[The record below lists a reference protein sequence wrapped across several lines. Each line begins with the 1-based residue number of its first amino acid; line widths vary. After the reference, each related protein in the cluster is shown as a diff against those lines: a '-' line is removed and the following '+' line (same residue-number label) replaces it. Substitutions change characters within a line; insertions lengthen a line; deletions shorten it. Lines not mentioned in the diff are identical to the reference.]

1 LKILY
6 YSVIASV
13 AQRVLGG
20 CVFFAQHIVEKRHE
34 GLWEWPFFI
43 A

>member
-1 LKILY
+1 MAFEG
-6 YSVIASV
+6 SF
-13 AQRVLGG
+13 VLALRT
-20 CVFFAQHIVEKRHE
+20 CVFFAQHLVEKRHE